1 MNRSGTP
8 VWVAAILVSGLTG
21 WMMVPAVAGPPLSI
35 DDPDILEPG
44 QFEVILAGTVEKGAS
59 ERVWELPLV
68 DLSFGLTPQVQLSA
82 VASRIVLDPD
92 DGSRKSDFGTGSI
105 GLKWRF
111 IEAAA
116 LQVSVAPFFETEL
129 REGAVERGVVED
141 VETWTLPVQGQY
153 EFGSWRLNG
162 ELAYTAA
169 RGAMDEWAF
178 GVAASWPVS
187 TVLTAMVELHGA
199 AEPGFNETAG
209 YLRIGADIALS
220 ESWHVLGALGRGIHE
235 PGEADTDLLGYFGIQ
250 WFP

>member
-1 MNRSGTP
+1 M
-8 VWVAAILVSGLTG
+8 
-21 WMMVPAVAGPPLSI
+21 
-35 DDPDILEPG
+35 
-44 QFEVILAGTVEKGAS
+44 
-59 ERVWELPLV
+59 
-68 DLSFGLTPQVQLSA
+68 
-82 VASRIVLDPD
+82 
-92 DGSRKSDFGTGSI
+92 
-105 GLKWRF
+105 
-111 IEAAA
+111 
-116 LQVSVAPFFETEL
+116 APFFETEL